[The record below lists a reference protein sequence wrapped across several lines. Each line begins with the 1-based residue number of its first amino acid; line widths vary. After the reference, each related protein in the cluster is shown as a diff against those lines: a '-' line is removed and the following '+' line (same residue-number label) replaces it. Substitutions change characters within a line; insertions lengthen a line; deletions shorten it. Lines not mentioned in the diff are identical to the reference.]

1 MIMVGPLGPSACARV
16 PWSIAK
22 LPIAPI
28 FIADSV
34 SLAVSREK
42 NGKLRL
48 LYAGWD
54 DAKVVEPSEVL
65 ELRAS

>member
-1 MIMVGPLGPSACARV
+1 VLNVKAAKALGLTV
-16 PWSIAK
+16 K

-34 SLAVSREK
+34 SLAVFARKGPEIADR
-42 NGKLRL
+42 LRRV
-48 LYAGWD
+48 D

-65 ELRAS
+65 EVRAS